1 MTNVARHYQLPELWM
16 ELIDRKRLAKLMAIQ
31 EVSPAAL
38 AKAAGWNSKTSVTR
52 LLSGEYNGIK
62 DADKCARIAKRLG
75 VGIDDLFLTKISS
88 HGGDN
93 LQSRAS

>member
-1 MTNVARHYQLPELWM
+1 MGTNSNRYQLPELWM

-38 AKAAGWNSKTSVTR
+38 AKVVGWNSKTSVTR

-62 DADKCARIAKRLG
+62 DPEKCVRIAKHLG
-75 VGIDDLFLTKISS
+75 VGVDDLFLVKMSS
-88 HGGDN
+88 VARDSEQR
-93 LQSRAS
+93 QSA